1 MKKNKIA
8 IIGIAFVLVMS
19 SGCKQITSDDDMT
32 VTGTVRSVGSVP
44 VNNLV
49 LDADDGTQYAVAS
62 VYTKYTGYTL
72 TVTGCIDGDTMYG
85 DFLDIHDID
94 DIVE

>member
-32 VTGTVRSVGSVP
+32 VTGTVRSVGNVP

-49 LDADDGTQYAVAS
+49 LDTDDGTQYAVSSTYA
-62 VYTKYTGYTL
+62 GYNGRTL
-72 TVTGCIDGDTMYG
+72 TVTGCIDGDTLYG
-85 DFLDIHDID
+85 AYFDIHDID
-94 DIVE
+94 DIDK